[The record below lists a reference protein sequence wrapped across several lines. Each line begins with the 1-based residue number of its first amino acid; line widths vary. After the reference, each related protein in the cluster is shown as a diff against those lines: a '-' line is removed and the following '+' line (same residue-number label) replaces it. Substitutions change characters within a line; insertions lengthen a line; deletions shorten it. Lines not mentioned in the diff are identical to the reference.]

1 MQERIKEIPNKFK
14 EFWSKYTSKQKTI
27 IIAVICVVLIAIGF
41 TAWFVSRP
49 SWTMFQAFENLDDA
63 NAMANALDG
72 AGIKYKASNNGLTL
86 YVKEGD
92 MTNALYTM
100 SDNGLVDKGYT
111 WDKAFDN
118 SMSTTES
125 EKSQK
130 RILALQ
136 SQIKQALVKYS
147 FIDDADVF
155 IDVPATSYKVLEDAD
170 KNATSITAVISV
182 SDRNKEEIT
191 TERAE
196 ALAYW
201 LANAV
206 GTDVSNVVI
215 NDDEGHNIFN
225 GSLDDGLGGALAG
238 GSSEYVS
245 KLRQTIKQNIIN
257 LLLSCDYDD
266 IEVGTDNIRFDMRKI
281 ETLRRSY
288 DVNEGMENGY
298 PGKLY
303 RYEATGTYATPNG
316 EPGTQSNDDD
326 TDTMIGQGTGSNS
339 SVTIEKLEDILTN
352 ETVENIKQEKPAIQT
367 DISSIG
373 IVATRYIVYDEAQL
387 ENDGTL
393 DGMTFDEFIS
403 QNNNRNVVQA
413 TAEEI
418 ALISAATGID
428 EGNISIVAY
437 EVPQFV
443 QKAETSRDFSD
454 YLMIILA
461 VLIIA
466 LLIFVVLRGT
476 APVKAADEEPELSVE
491 QLLATTKENQSLDDI
506 EFSEKS
512 ETRKMIEKFV
522 DENPEAVAQLLRNW
536 LNEDWN

>member
-14 EFWSKYTSKQKTI
+14 EFWSRYTGKQKTI
-27 IIAVICVVLIAIGF
+27 IISVICVVLIAIGA

-63 NAMANALDG
+63 NAMANALEG
-72 AGIKYKASNNGLTL
+72 AGIRYKASNNGLTL
-86 YVKEGD
+86 YVKDSD

-155 IDVPATSYKVLEDAD
+155 IDVPETSYKVLKDSD
-170 KNATSITAVISV
+170 KNATSITAVIDV
-182 SDRNKEEIT
+182 SDKNKEEVT

-206 GTDVSNVVI
+206 GTDVAHVVI
-215 NDDEGHNIFN
+215 NDNEGHNIFN

-245 KLRQTIKQNIIN
+245 KLRQTMKQNIIN
-257 LLLSCDYDD
+257 LLLNCDYDS
-266 IEVGTDNIRFDMRKI
+266 IEVGTDAIQFDMRKI
-281 ETLRRSY
+281 ETLRKSY

-303 RYEATGTYATPNG
+303 RYEATGTSGSPNG
-316 EPGTQSNDDD
+316 EPGTQANDDD
-326 TDTMIGQGTGSNS
+326 TDYPLGTGLDSNS

-352 ETVENIKQEKPAIQT
+352 ETIENIKQEKPAIQT
-367 DISSIG
+367 DISSVA
-373 IVATRYIVYDEAQL
+373 IVATRYIVYDE
-387 ENDGTL
+387 EEMETNGTL
-393 DGMTFDEFIS
+393 DGTTFEEFMA
-403 QNNNRNVVQA
+403 QNNNRNAVQP

-428 EGNISIVAY
+428 EGNISILAY
-437 EVPQFV
+437 EVPKFV
-443 QKAETSRDFSD
+443 EKTETSRGISD

>member
-1 MQERIKEIPNKFK
+1 
-14 EFWSKYTSKQKTI
+14 
-27 IIAVICVVLIAIGF
+27 
-41 TAWFVSRP
+41 
-49 SWTMFQAFENLDDA
+49 
-63 NAMANALDG
+63 
-72 AGIKYKASNNGLTL
+72 
-86 YVKEGD
+86 
-92 MTNALYTM
+92 
-100 SDNGLVDKGYT
+100 
-111 WDKAFDN
+111 
-118 SMSTTES
+118 
-125 EKSQK
+125 
-130 RILALQ
+130 
-136 SQIKQALVKYS
+136 
-147 FIDDADVF
+147 
-155 IDVPATSYKVLEDAD
+155 
-170 KNATSITAVISV
+170 
-182 SDRNKEEIT
+182 
-191 TERAE
+191 
-196 ALAYW
+196 
-201 LANAV
+201 
-206 GTDVSNVVI
+206 
-215 NDDEGHNIFN
+215 
-225 GSLDDGLGGALAG
+225 
-238 GSSEYVS
+238 
-245 KLRQTIKQNIIN
+245 
-257 LLLSCDYDD
+257 
-266 IEVGTDNIRFDMRKI
+266 MRKI
-281 ETLRRSY
+281 ETLRMSY

-373 IVATRYIVYDEAQL
+373 IVATRYIIYDEEQL

-393 DGMTFDEFIS
+393 DGMTFEEFIA

-443 QKAETSRDFSD
+443 EKTETSRELSD

>member
-14 EFWSKYTSKQKTI
+14 EFWNKYTGKQKTI
-27 IIAVICVVLIAIGF
+27 IISVICVVLIAIGI

-63 NAMANALDG
+63 NSMATALDG

-170 KNATSITAVISV
+170 KNATSITAVINV
-182 SDRNKEEIT
+182 SDKNKEEVT

-215 NDDEGHNIFN
+215 NDNEGHNIFN

-245 KLRQTIKQNIIN
+245 KLRQTIKQNVIN

-266 IEVGTDNIRFDMRKI
+266 IEVGTDGIQFDMRKI

-303 RYEATGTYATPNG
+303 RYEATGTNVTPNG
-316 EPGTQSNDDD
+316 EPGTASNDDD
-326 TDTMIGQGTGSNS
+326 TDVVIGQGTGSNS

-373 IVATRYIVYDEAQL
+373 IVAIRYIVYDEAQL

-393 DGMTFDEFIS
+393 DGITFEEFMA

-428 EGNISIVAY
+428 EGNISVLAY
-437 EVPQFV
+437 EVPKFV
-443 QKAETSRDFSD
+443 EKIETTRGISD

-476 APVKAADEEPELSVE
+476 APVKAAAEEPELSVE

>member
-14 EFWSKYTSKQKTI
+14 EFWSRYTGKQKTI
-27 IIAVICVVLIAIGF
+27 IISVICVVLIAIGA

-63 NAMANALDG
+63 NAMANALEG
-72 AGIKYKASNNGLTL
+72 AGIRYKASNNGLTL
-86 YVKEGD
+86 YVKDSD

-155 IDVPATSYKVLEDAD
+155 IDVPETSYKVLKDSD
-170 KNATSITAVISV
+170 KNATSITAVIDV
-182 SDRNKEEIT
+182 SDKNKEEVT

-206 GTDVSNVVI
+206 GTDVAHVVI
-215 NDDEGHNIFN
+215 NDNEGHNIFN
-225 GSLDDGLGGALAG
+225 GSLDDGLGGAFGG

-245 KLRQTIKQNIIN
+245 KLRQTIKQNVIN

-266 IEVGTDNIRFDMRKI
+266 VEVGTDGIQFDMRKI
-281 ETLRRSY
+281 ETLRKSY

-303 RYEATGTYATPNG
+303 RYEATGTSGSPNG

-326 TDTMIGQGTGSNS
+326 TDYPLGTGLDSNS

-352 ETVENIKQEKPAIQT
+352 ETIENIKQEKPAIQT
-367 DISSIG
+367 DISSVA
-373 IVATRYIVYDEAQL
+373 IVATRYIVYDE
-387 ENDGTL
+387 EEMETNGTL
-393 DGMTFDEFIS
+393 DGTTFEEFMA
-403 QNNNRNVVQA
+403 QNNNRNAVQP

-428 EGNISIVAY
+428 EGNISILAY
-437 EVPQFV
+437 EVPKFV
-443 QKAETSRDFSD
+443 EKTETSRGISD